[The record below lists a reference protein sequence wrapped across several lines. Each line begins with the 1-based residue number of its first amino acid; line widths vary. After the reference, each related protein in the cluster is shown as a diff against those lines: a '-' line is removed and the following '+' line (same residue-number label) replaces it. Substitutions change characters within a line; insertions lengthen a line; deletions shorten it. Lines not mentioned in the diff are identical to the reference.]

1 MSFKSIRRR
10 CEYGLT
16 VLAVTVMRLVGVDA
30 SASVFAWLAR
40 AIGPRTRRHK
50 QSLKNLAIAFPD
62 LSPSEHERIAHAM
75 WDNMGRVAAELLLV
89 DRVIA
94 DPGRVDIRGTEG
106 LEAAV
111 RNRVPQVGATPH
123 AGNWELTIWPVK
135 QLGGDPGA
143 VYRPLANPYI
153 DRLVRSRRS
162 ELFSG
167 GLFAKGKDEGP
178 RAAKALIDFVRG
190 GGWLGFVCDHVDRR
204 GVDVTFLGQNVRVSY
219 VPALIARHTDAWMW
233 VARTVR
239 LGTQSRFRLDAVR
252 LDLPATDDKR
262 LDAHRATR
270 MIFKQFEV
278 WIREHPEQWQW
289 WNIRPTP
296 VVVRREPV
304 VADVRQR
311 AADCAVEGRLA
322 EVAGRPVVPIS
333 RQAIRHRR

>member
-1 MSFKSIRRR
+1 MSFKSIRHR
-10 CEYGLT
+10 CEYGSV
-16 VLAVTVMRLVGVDA
+16 VLAITIMRLVGVDA

-40 AIGPRTRRHK
+40 AIGPRTRRHQ
-50 QSLKNLAIAFPD
+50 QSLKNLAIAFPH
-62 LSPSEHERIAHAM
+62 LGPSEHDRIAHAM

-94 DPGRVDIRGTEG
+94 DPSRVDIRGTEG
-106 LEAAV
+106 LESAV
-111 RNRVPQVGATPH
+111 RKRVPQVGATPH
-123 AGNWELTIWPVK
+123 VGNWELTIWPVK

-204 GVDVTFLGQNVRVSY
+204 GVDVAFLGQHVRVSY

-252 LDLPATDDKR
+252 LDLPVTDDKR

-296 VVVRREPV
+296 VVVRREP
-304 VADVRQR
+304 A
-311 AADCAVEGRLA
+311 AVEVMQRRM
-322 EVAGRPVVPIS
+322 AG
-333 RQAIRHRR
+333 

>member
-1 MSFKSIRRR
+1 VSFKSIRHR

-16 VLAVTVMRLVGVDA
+16 VLAIAVMRLAGVDA
-30 SASVFAWLAR
+30 SASVFGWLAR
-40 AIGPRTRRHK
+40 VIGPRTRRHQ
-50 QSLKNLAIAFPD
+50 QSLRNLAIAFPD
-62 LSPSEHERIAHAM
+62 LSADDHARIAHAM

-89 DRVIA
+89 DLVIA
-94 DPGRVDIRGTEG
+94 DPTRVDIHGTEG

-135 QLGGDPGA
+135 RLGGDPGA

-153 DRLVRSRRS
+153 DKLVRSRRS

-167 GLFAKGKDEGP
+167 GLFAKGKEEGP

-204 GVDVTFLGQNVRVSY
+204 GVDVMFLGQPVRVSY

-239 LGTQSRFRLDAVR
+239 LGTKSRFRLDAVR
-252 LDLPATDDKR
+252 LDVPITDDKR
-262 LDAHRATR
+262 HDAHDATR
-270 MIFKQFEV
+270 MIFKQFEA

-289 WNIRPTP
+289 WNLRPTP
-296 VVVRREPV
+296 VSLHRQTAT
-304 VADVRQR
+304 ADTRQR
-311 AADCAVEGRLA
+311 VSG
-322 EVAGRPVVPIS
+322 
-333 RQAIRHRR
+333 